1 MNITYKD
8 CRIFPSSQLEQLF
21 LSVKWASGAYPLRLT
36 SAIAQMDTVYSAWEQ
51 QKLIGL
57 AAAMDDGNMNAYIP
71 YVLVR
76 PECQGN
82 GIGTALMEKMMDH
95 YKNYLRIALMAVN
108 DQTHFYSRLGF
119 NAAEDKTAMYCTSL
133 WN

>member
-1 MNITYKD
+1 MNITYKT
-8 CRIFPSSQLEQLF
+8 CRIFPPAQLESLF
-21 LSVKWASGAYPLRLT
+21 LSVKWASGAYPRRLT
-36 SAIAQMDTVYSAWEQ
+36 EAISRCGAVFSAWEA
-51 QKLIGL
+51 QKLVGL

-76 PECQGN
+76 PEYQGC
-82 GIGTALMEKMMDH
+82 GIGTELMHKMLEH

-108 DQTHFYSRLGF
+108 DQVHFYNRLGF
-119 NAAEDKTAMYCTSL
+119 TAAEDKTVMFRTTL